1 MVWIRGNE
9 TICCLAGCEGM
20 GWYLMGIR
28 KEQNKTAW
36 ELGDGNKEVPVS
48 SVSIVKG

>member
-1 MVWIRGNE
+1 
-9 TICCLAGCEGM
+9 M

-36 ELGDGNKEVPVS
+36 ELGDGNKNTVSVS